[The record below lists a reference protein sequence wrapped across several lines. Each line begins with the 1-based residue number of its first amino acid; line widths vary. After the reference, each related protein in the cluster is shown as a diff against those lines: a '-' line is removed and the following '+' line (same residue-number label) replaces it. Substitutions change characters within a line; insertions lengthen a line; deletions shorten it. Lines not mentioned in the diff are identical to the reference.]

1 MKEAFGSVRK
11 NEEEGTNWLLQKA
24 KFVKIQHVKKSI
36 SVDRFIGNL
45 EPKLEHNHESKDKKH
60 RHEKKVV

>member
-1 MKEAFGSVRK
+1 M
-11 NEEEGTNWLLQKA
+11 QKA

-36 SVDRFIGNL
+36 SVNRFIGNL